1 MKEEKEENVDCCY
14 SILKLEN
21 PTTHNDVIKTKAIAS
36 SEKAV
41 TLVALVVTI
50 VVLLILAGVSIAMLS
65 GDNGLI
71 NQANLAKEETEK
83 ATIEELVKLEAL
95 GSRDENGD
103 FDSEKFKD
111 NVENNLSEYDPEITE
126 DEDTITVTID
136 DTDVVIDKETGDIY
150 DRTKTRPKIIT
161 SIYQTNG
168 QPAETGVAYENVIIT
183 VEVPN
188 RDKFDNIE
196 IELQDS
202 NGTKINPDSQVTG
215 QGDASYTVKGEGIYT
230 ITVKGTIDGKINTE
244 TATVEIIVIDEE
256 IPPVVTF
263 GTNGSTTYSKSQST
277 VVTIT
282 DEGGAGV
289 DSNNLKYQWT
299 QSAEEPAE
307 NTFTIPFS
315 SGETITKSDGTGNNW
330 YLWILAKDKAGNTTI
345 QKSNVFYLDNTPPT
359 TTKPLATT
367 TTTNSII
374 VTSKQT
380 DSHSGINESTRQY
393 AIKKSSESTWGSWI
407 TDSNTS
413 HTFTDLELNVT
424 YDVKTRV
431 QDIAGNGYIESDITS
446 IKCEYNTDAKYTI
459 EHYQEKLSGDG
470 YDLIDTEEKIGT
482 IGSKVTETAKIYEGF
497 KYDGTIP
504 GTISTGTVSADG
516 SLVLKLYYVRNTYTV
531 SLSYDSTTI
540 SEVTGGGQ
548 YKYGQDVT
556 IDATLKEEVGYTF
569 TWNNWTTSDGE
580 EYTKTKNYKFT
591 MPAGN
596 LILTAKGTRKVNT
609 YTIKYDGNGATGGT
623 TVDSTHTYD
632 LEQSLTTNG
641 YTRTGYAFK
650 EWNTNP
656 DGTGTSYTD
665 EAQIKNITSENGITI
680 TLYAQWVDNIS
691 PTIISLKQENTS
703 SNISTPTNLIAVAK
717 DDGSGISAFQFSTES
732 NLTENSTGWIPIEK
746 TTEQTTLKYE
756 IAADGTYYFYVKD
769 DSNLV
774 AKQSIN
780 INNYSSRVG
789 QYSSTSTNTTYCS
802 GCKTKTTYC
811 SGCVTPITTCSPPCM
826 SRTETVIEPV
836 KVQKTTYHTYTCRK
850 CGASVSVE
858 KDHIGTYCSQNNT
871 TSINRWISK
880 WDACSACGA
889 AAFTE
894 QAGLTNYPDKKCTHT
909 IKYCPGH
916 EGTPYCPGHEGGKY
930 CPGHKSTTTTW
941 HTHSYTVKYNVNNGT
956 GSMSNSSFT
965 CNSFGTLRQNTFTRE
980 GYTFIGWSKDAN
992 ATIPTYADNAKV
1004 KNLSVD
1010 GSTVTLYAIWKQN
1023 T

>member
-1 MKEEKEENVDCCY
+1 
-14 SILKLEN
+14 
-21 PTTHNDVIKTKAIAS
+21 
-36 SEKAV
+36 
-41 TLVALVVTI
+41 
-50 VVLLILAGVSIAMLS
+50 MLT

-136 DTDVVIDKETGDIY
+136 DTDVEIDKETGDIY

-256 IPPVVTF
+256 ILPVVTF

-345 QKSNVFYLDNTPPT
+345 QRSNVFYLDNTPPT

-407 TDSNTS
+407 TDSNAS

-596 LILTAKGTRKVNT
+596 LILTAKGIREVNT

-623 TVDSTHTYD
+623 TVDSTHKYD
-632 LEQSLTTNG
+632 SEQSLTTNG

-789 QYSSTSTNTTYCS
+789 QYSTSSTSTTYCS
-802 GCKTKTTYC
+802 GCKTRTTYC
-811 SGCVTPITTCSPPCM
+811 SGCKTRTTYCDNH
-826 SRTETVIEPV
+826 TET
-836 KVQKTTYHTYTCRK
+836 H
-850 CGASVSVE
+850 
-858 KDHIGTYCSQNNT
+858 
-871 TSINRWISK
+871 
-880 WDACSACGA
+880 
-889 AAFTE
+889 
-894 QAGLTNYPDKKCTHT
+894 THT
-909 IKYCPGH
+909 ISYLSQSSTQPYSTVPIQDKNGKEVIHTFYRYYAYYGYTCNGTTTKTGTVYVYWCDKCLTGAYTNHWKSKQTMDYSGTSSGTVSHTVTVDCPGHTETYCPGH
-916 EGTPYCPGHEGGKY
+916 TEIY